1 MGSISNR
8 KSIRWL
14 PHEAS
19 EPTSTIVLTSPQ
31 RRFVDLRIFDSTPH
45 KSGPR
50 GMPGQLGL
58 EQLEWGIG
66 GTSSS
71 TKREEN
77 GEVIT
82 RGRWDH
88 WIDSRTADEVADEGD
103 MFPISETTTLE
114 KGRMVNPETGLETDY
129 EEVWEDEEPKSIP
142 GAKEGVSC
150 VVVRMEEGVAKGLIV
165 VLGRYAQG
173 ILRLGDGSVA
183 AERWVYD
190 DGWKLYV
197 KFGDGGVPCK
207 VVLGTLGDVTMG
219 QGFGCDGRTWTVI
232 EMA

>member
-1 MGSISNR
+1 
-8 KSIRWL
+8 
-14 PHEAS
+14 
-19 EPTSTIVLTSPQ
+19 
-31 RRFVDLRIFDSTPH
+31 
-45 KSGPR
+45 
-50 GMPGQLGL
+50 LGL
-58 EQLEWGIG
+58 DQLEWGIG

-88 WIDSRTADEVADEGD
+88 WIDSRTAELVADEGD

-129 EEVWEDEEPKSIP
+129 EEVWEDEEPKSLP

-150 VVVRMEEGVAKGLIV
+150 VVVKMEEEDAKGLIV

-173 ILRLGDGSVA
+173 ILRLGDGDVA

-190 DGWKLYV
+190 DGWSLYV
-197 KFGDGGVPCK
+197 KFGEGSRVPCGE
-207 VVLGTLGDVTMG
+207 VLTELGDVTMG
-219 QGFGCDGRTWTVI
+219 KGYQCDGKPWTVI
-232 EMA
+232 EIA